1 MEPQNQKKRFH
12 PPDFPKARLNVNR
25 YSFFDTSV
33 TLVHN
38 SDILSPGSA
47 FHILSIPYPQ
57 ITKLKTYDF
66 NIYLTADSRG
76 FLGI

>member
-12 PPDFPKARLNVNR
+12 PPDLPKARLNVNR
-25 YSFFDTSV
+25 YSSFDTSV

-38 SDILSPGSA
+38 SDIPSPCSA
-47 FHILSIPYPQ
+47 CHIFSIPYPQ

-66 NIYLTADSRG
+66 NIYLTADPRG
-76 FLGI
+76 SPGI